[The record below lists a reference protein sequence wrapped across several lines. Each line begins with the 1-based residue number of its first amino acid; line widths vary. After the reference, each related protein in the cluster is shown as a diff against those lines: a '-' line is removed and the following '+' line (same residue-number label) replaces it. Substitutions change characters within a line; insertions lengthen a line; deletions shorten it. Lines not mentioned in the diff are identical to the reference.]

1 MRAPEGARG
10 EVALAATKPAVVH
23 RILAV
28 DDDPLV
34 LAGYRRQFVG
44 PDYELSIAADGVEA
58 LAAIHRDPPDLV
70 LLDLMLPILDG
81 LSVCREVRRHPA
93 FDAIAILVVT
103 ARTESEPRIEA
114 LRAGASDC
122 VVKPFEPEELEARV
136 RAHLKTKALRDE
148 LRAMQDRM
156 VAGGKREAVI
166 ELAGAA
172 AHEMNQPLTGILG
185 RAALLDRRLE
195 PDHPG
200 RRDLEIIREQA
211 ERLGRCVARL
221 ARVSSYDT
229 TEYLGARRIL
239 DLEQASSSAP
249 GSPAVL
255 MAVRNPALVESVRGA
270 ARAVGLTLASPAEG
284 ETLANAWDRTQ
295 AEALVLEVEVGT
307 RASDLVLATAHQLAL
322 REVPAVLLAAAG
334 DLTSS
339 AAVEHLGALVVD
351 GMRAEPEELEAQLR
365 RTHRLGRLLRRLEAR
380 ERELATVRTLDP
392 LTGFVRRDHF
402 LEVLTGEIRRARR
415 YRTALSVAVFDVDDF
430 WDINRRWGEDIGN
443 RVLRDLALVVRG
455 CTREV
460 DVLGRLG
467 GELFGIILPHTAGED
482 SRIAADRLN
491 RRVSAE
497 SEAVAE
503 AIRRSIEG
511 TSFGLASH
519 DVRVTISIGISGSV
533 GEALLDPEDLLSRAE
548 AALRLAKSRGKNQ
561 VVLDPPEEAG
571 ASGVEL
577 A

>member
-1 MRAPEGARG
+1 M
-10 EVALAATKPAVVH
+10 
-23 RILAV
+23 
-28 DDDPLV
+28 DDDPLI
-34 LAGYRRQFVG
+34 LDAYRRQFAG
-44 PDYELSIAADGVEA
+44 PDYDLSIAADGVEA

-70 LLDLMLPILDG
+70 LLDLILPHLDG
-81 LSVCREVRRHPA
+81 LSVCREIRRHPA
-93 FDAIAILVVT
+93 FDSLAILVVT
-103 ARTESEPRIEA
+103 SRTESQPRIDA

-122 VVKPFEPEELEARV
+122 VVKPFEPEELDARV

-148 LRAMQDRM
+148 LRAMQDRL

-239 DLEQASSSAP
+239 DLEQSSSNAAM
-249 GSPAVL
+249 SPAVL
-255 MAVRNPALVESVRGA
+255 MMVRSTALAEGVRGA
-270 ARAVGLTLASPAEG
+270 AAAVGLTLASPAEG
-284 ETLANAWDRTQ
+284 ETLASAWDRTQ
-295 AEALVLEVEVGT
+295 AEALVLEVETGAS
-307 RASDLVLATAHQLAL
+307 ASDLVLATAHQLSL
-322 REVPAVLLAAAG
+322 REVPAVLLASGG
-334 DLTSS
+334 DSSSS

-351 GMRAEPEELEAQLR
+351 VARLEARELETQLR
-365 RTHRLGRLLRRLEAR
+365 RAHRLGRLLRRLEAR

-402 LEVLTGEIRRARR
+402 LEVLTSEIRRARR
-415 YRTALSVAVFDVDDF
+415 YRVPLSVAVFDVDDF
-430 WDINRRWGEDIGN
+430 SDINRRWGEDIGN

-467 GELFGIILPHTAGED
+467 GELFGLILPHTAGDD
-482 SRIAADRLN
+482 SLVAADRMN

-519 DVRVTISIGISGSV
+519 DVRVTISIGIAGSS

-548 AALRLAKSRGKNQ
+548 IALRLAKTNGKNR
-561 VVLDPPEEAG
+561 VMLDPPEPI
-571 ASGVEL
+571 ASGGAEL
-577 A
+577 S

>member
-1 MRAPEGARG
+1 MPAPEGARG
-10 EVALAATKPAVVH
+10 GGAPKAPVIH

-28 DDDPLV
+28 DDDPLI
-34 LAGYRRQFVG
+34 LDAYRRQFAG
-44 PDYELSIAADGVEA
+44 PDYDLSIAADGVEA

-70 LLDLMLPILDG
+70 LLDLILPHLDG
-81 LSVCREVRRHPA
+81 LSVCREIRRHPA
-93 FDAIAILVVT
+93 FDSLAILVVT
-103 ARTESEPRIEA
+103 SRTESQPRIDA

-122 VVKPFEPEELEARV
+122 VVKPFEPEELDARV

-148 LRAMQDRM
+148 LRAMQDRL

-239 DLEQASSSAP
+239 DLEQSSSNAAM
-249 GSPAVL
+249 SPAVL
-255 MAVRNPALVESVRGA
+255 MMVRSTALAEGVRGA
-270 ARAVGLTLASPAEG
+270 AAAVGLTLASPAEG
-284 ETLANAWDRTQ
+284 ETLASAWDRTQ
-295 AEALVLEVEVGT
+295 AEALVLEVETGAS
-307 RASDLVLATAHQLAL
+307 ASDLVLATAHQLSL
-322 REVPAVLLAAAG
+322 REVPAVLLASGG
-334 DLTSS
+334 DSSSS

-351 GMRAEPEELEAQLR
+351 VARLEARELETQLR
-365 RTHRLGRLLRRLEAR
+365 RAHRLGRLLRRLEAR

-402 LEVLTGEIRRARR
+402 LEVLTSEIRRARR
-415 YRTALSVAVFDVDDF
+415 YRVPLSVAVFDVDDF
-430 WDINRRWGEDIGN
+430 SDINRRWGEDIGN

-467 GELFGIILPHTAGED
+467 GELFGLILPHTAGDD
-482 SRIAADRLN
+482 SLVAADRMN

-519 DVRVTISIGISGSV
+519 DVRVTISIGIAGSS

-548 AALRLAKSRGKNQ
+548 IALRLAKTNGKNR
-561 VVLDPPEEAG
+561 VMLDPPEPI
-571 ASGVEL
+571 ASGGAEL
-577 A
+577 S

>member
-1 MRAPEGARG
+1 MPAPEGARG
-10 EVALAATKPAVVH
+10 GGAPKAPVIH

-28 DDDPLV
+28 DDDPLI
-34 LAGYRRQFVG
+34 LDAYRRQFAG
-44 PDYELSIAADGVEA
+44 PDYDLSIAADGVEA

-70 LLDLMLPILDG
+70 LLDLILPHLDG
-81 LSVCREVRRHPA
+81 LSVCREIRRHPA
-93 FDAIAILVVT
+93 FDSLAILVVT
-103 ARTESEPRIEA
+103 SRTESQPRIAA

-122 VVKPFEPEELEARV
+122 VVKPFEPEELDARV

-148 LRAMQDRM
+148 LRAMQDRL

-239 DLEQASSSAP
+239 DLEQSSSNAAM
-249 GSPAVL
+249 SPAVL
-255 MAVRNPALVESVRGA
+255 MMVRSTALAEGVRGA
-270 ARAVGLTLASPAEG
+270 AAAVGLTLASPAEG
-284 ETLANAWDRTQ
+284 ETLASAWDRTQ
-295 AEALVLEVEVGT
+295 AEALVLEVETGAS
-307 RASDLVLATAHQLAL
+307 ASDLVLATAHQLSL
-322 REVPAVLLAAAG
+322 REVPAVLLASGG
-334 DLTSS
+334 DSSSS

-351 GMRAEPEELEAQLR
+351 VARLEARELETQLR
-365 RTHRLGRLLRRLEAR
+365 RAHRLGRLLRRLEAR

-402 LEVLTGEIRRARR
+402 LEVLTSEIRRARR
-415 YRTALSVAVFDVDDF
+415 YRVPLSVAVFDVDDF
-430 WDINRRWGEDIGN
+430 SDINRRWGEDIGN

-467 GELFGIILPHTAGED
+467 GELFGLILPHTAGDD
-482 SRIAADRLN
+482 SLVAADRMN

-519 DVRVTISIGISGSV
+519 DVRVTISIGIAGSS

-548 AALRLAKSRGKNQ
+548 IALRLAKTNGKNR
-561 VVLDPPEEAG
+561 VMLDPPEPI
-571 ASGVEL
+571 ASGGAEL
-577 A
+577 S